1 MPPSRRPPTAI
12 PSKHYTDSVENP
24 LHRDGSYVW
33 APLAQEWRIATP
45 EELVRQGFI
54 HRLHTHYGYSLEQ
67 MAQERPMQVG
77 RRATRA
83 DILVCRDAAAKA
95 ENRDYVLVVETKAEH
110 VPLLVED
117 YWQGESYARSVNC
130 EFLVM
135 HNHKETRCL
144 VLRPGAPGTLVEVA
158 DLPSAADLV
167 DSRRMAAVRRATK
180 AFTRDEFRKLLH
192 ECHSILRDNHK
203 MDPGSAFDEISKVLF
218 IKMGFE
224 RTGERE
230 RFTRDYL
237 DRYAQMR
244 RSKPE
249 GLLQDLYDDT
259 KKIYEA
265 DELFGKED
273 TLRISLATFRR
284 IVAKLEGFDLSA
296 TSDDVKGIAF
306 ERFLGQT
313 FRGELGQ
320 FFTPRPVVDFMVEM
334 LDPGEGD
341 LVCDPAS
348 GTGGF
353 LIKVFEHIR
362 TKILAD
368 VESSKRQVR
377 ADLEEKAE
385 TEGWTD
391 EQLQA
396 AIEDEF
402 ARLNS
407 QLNDSDESSRISLLS
422 RATIYGSD
430 AEPRAARTSKMNMI
444 MHGDGH
450 GGIYYHDGLID
461 VGGIFPGRFKYV
473 ITNPPFGSNV
483 GRDQIVGATEQT
495 RVLDDPKRIKL
506 YTDLYKDD
514 WHSSHVRLH
523 RAAKERLPILGL
535 FDIGRD
541 PIGGPVATSKIRA
554 NRSTETLFVERCIDL
569 LERGGQLGIV
579 LPEGI
584 LNNPSMQ
591 WLRDYVE
598 GRAKLLA
605 VVSVPHEVFASSKAT
620 VKTSLVF
627 LQRFTEKDED
637 AWADA
642 VNEGK
647 VFAQEW
653 AAEQR
658 ELAEAESAAACKA
671 LGPAAE
677 RLRLLLGERNQLTD
691 EAIALQRSFRAAV
704 KSLSAQEKA
713 EVRRYQRA
721 VSPNT
726 FAPADALF
734 TDGTAATSSSLTPE
748 DAIRMW
754 AHIRSTEDSIKALQQ
769 ELDSLSQS
777 LNESQLDAIQ
787 EVLSAEAAALAD
799 IRDRTEGVA
808 RQRAREIFDYP
819 IFMAEVEKAGITATG
834 DTGPDVPNELPEVLE
849 RYRAFAKKRSEQ
861 EHV

>member
-12 PSKHYTDSVENP
+12 PSKHYTASVERP

-33 APLAQEWRIATP
+33 APLVQEWRIATP
-45 EELVRQGFI
+45 EEVVRQEFI

-77 RRATRA
+77 RRSTRA
-83 DILVCRDAAAKA
+83 DILVCRDAAAQA
-95 ENRDYVLVVETKAEH
+95 ENRDYVLVVETKAQH
-110 VPLLVED
+110 VPLHLED
-117 YWQGESYARSVNC
+117 FWQGESYARSTNC

-135 HNHKETRCL
+135 HNQKETRCL
-144 VLRPGAPGTLVEVA
+144 LLRPRAPGDWIEIA

-167 DSRRMAAVRRATK
+167 DRRRMEAVRRATK

-203 MDPGSAFDEISKVLF
+203 MDPGSAFDEISKILF

-237 DRYAQMR
+237 DKYAQVR

-249 GLLQDLYDDT
+249 GLLQDLYEDT
-259 KKIYEA
+259 KKIYETN
-265 DELFGKED
+265 ELFGKED
-273 TLRISLATFRR
+273 SLRISLATFRR

-362 TKILAD
+362 SKILAD
-368 VESSKRQVR
+368 VENSKRQAR
-377 ADLEEKAE
+377 ADLEAKAKA
-385 TEGWTD
+385 EGWT
-391 EQLQA
+391 EEKLQV
-396 AIEDEF
+396 AIENEF

-407 QLNDSDESSRISLLS
+407 QLDDGDETSRISRLS

-430 AEPRAARTSKMNMI
+430 AELRAARTSKMNMI

-495 RVLDDPKRIKL
+495 RVLDDPKRIKQYTEL
-506 YTDLYKDD
+506 YDEE
-514 WHSSHVRLH
+514 WHSSHVRLY
-523 RAAKERLPILGL
+523 RAARERQPILGL

-541 PIGGPVATSKIRA
+541 PIGGPAATSKIRS

-627 LQRFTEKDED
+627 LERFTKKDEE
-637 AWADA
+637 AWSAARD
-642 VNEGK
+642 EGEA
-647 VFAQEW
+647 FAHQW
-653 AAEQR
+653 ARKQR
-658 ELAEAESAAACKA
+658 DDAEAEAAAACRA
-671 LGPAAE
+671 LGPVAE
-677 RLRLLLGERNQLTD
+677 RLRLLLNELNQRTD
-691 EAIALQRSFRAAV
+691 ELVGMQRSFRAAMRSLGSED
-704 KSLSAQEKA
+704 KSA
-713 EVRRYQRA
+713 VRRYQRDS
-721 VSPNT
+721 SPAT
-726 FAPADALF
+726 WTTVGTLF
-734 TDGTAATSSSLTPE
+734 TASSGEGSSVTAE
-748 DAIRMW
+748 DAIELWTR
-754 AHIRSTEDSIKALQQ
+754 IRSTEDLIANRRQ
-769 ELDSLSQS
+769 ELDSLSAALS
-777 LNESQLDAIQ
+777 EADLDAVQ
-787 EVLSAEAAALAD
+787 EVLTNESAVLAD
-799 IRDRTEGVA
+799 IQARIPEVA

-819 IFMAEVEKAGITATG
+819 VFMAEVEKAGITATG
-834 DTGPDVPNELPEVLE
+834 ETGPDVPNELPEVLD
-849 RYRAFAKKRSEQ
+849 RYRAFARKLREQ
-861 EHV
+861 ENV